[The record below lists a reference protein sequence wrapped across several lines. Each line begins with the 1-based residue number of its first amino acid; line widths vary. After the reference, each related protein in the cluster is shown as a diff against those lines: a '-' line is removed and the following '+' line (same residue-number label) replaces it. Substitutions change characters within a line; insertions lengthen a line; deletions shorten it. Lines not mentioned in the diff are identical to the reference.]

1 MLLSNR
7 ARSPAIRVDRVG
19 LVRVEDRGKLTAYA
33 LVEVLRVLDERIPS
47 VPAVWQVW
55 GRSADRPQP
64 MLTEWTP
71 S

>member
-1 MLLSNR
+1 MLLSDCT
-7 ARSPAIRVDRVG
+7 RSPAIRVDRVG

-33 LVEVLRVLDERIPS
+33 LIE
-47 VPAVWQVW
+47 
-55 GRSADRPQP
+55 RPQP